1 MRSPVVLLSLGF
13 LLLAK
18 NGVLGWDREQYIVE
32 TYYPPYHPSILLKM
46 QMSLCHGLRL
56 EEASIDRMQDWME
69 KGLITSEQLV
79 ECYLQRIEQ
88 TQEYARSMIEINPDA
103 LQIAQARDE
112 ERKLQ
117 MVRGPLHG
125 IPFTVKDNIASKD
138 KMQTTAGS
146 LALQYSVVP
155 ADAHVL
161 DRLRRKGAVLL
172 GKAAM
177 SEWADMRSTN
187 YSEGYSARGGQCYS
201 AYNMTVNPGGSS
213 SGSAVGVS
221 INAAAFSI
229 GTETDGSVVN
239 PAMRNSI
246 VGFKPTVGL
255 TSRAGV
261 IPESLNQDSVGTF
274 GRNVKDAILAL
285 DAIYGY
291 DREDPATKAI
301 CNQTTI
307 PPQGR
312 GKGFQQFLTNRY
324 ALSNRT
330 LAGRARFGIPWD
342 SFWVHADPE
351 TQRVLLKVVSTL
363 SKAGARI
370 INNTEITNYQEIV
383 SPHGWDWDY
392 GSSRRWANR
401 SEYTYVKV
409 DFYRNIETYL
419 SKLGNT
425 SIRTLQDIV
434 EYNNAHIDT
443 EGGIPGTHPAFFS
456 GQDGFEASL
465 ATGGFMDETYRQAL
479 SFCRTSARRG
489 IDDALTWKNRQLSAL
504 LVPLDPGQSYQI
516 AAQAGYPIMTL
527 PITTHSQSAM
537 GIGLG
542 LMHTAWHESEL
553 VKWSS
558 AIEDLLIHERYIRAR
573 PLWRGHD
580 QRKIPLPL

>member
-1 MRSPVVLLSLGF
+1 MRSQDVLLWLSLF
-13 LLLAK
+13 LAK
-18 NGVLGWDREQYIVE
+18 HGVLAGPHINIDSFRLYS
-32 TYYPPYHPSILLKM
+32 PSIILKM
-46 QMSLCHGLRL
+46 RMPPCQGLWL
-56 EEASIDRMQDWME
+56 EEATIYEMQEWME
-69 KGLITSEQLV
+69 RGNLTSKQLV
-79 ECYLQRIEQ
+79 QCYLNRIEQ
-88 TQEYARSMIEINPDA
+88 TQEYAGSMIEINPDA
-103 LQIAQARDE
+103 LDIARERDR
-112 ERKLQ
+112 ERKVH
-117 MVRGPLHG
+117 MIRGPLHG
-125 IPFTVKDNIASKD
+125 IPFTIKDNIASKD

-146 LALQYSVVP
+146 LALKYSVVP

-255 TSRAGV
+255 TSRTGV

-274 GRNVKDAILAL
+274 GRTVKDAILAL

-291 DREDPATKAI
+291 DRDDPATKAM
-301 CNQTTI
+301 CNLTHLPI
-307 PPQGR
+307 PVTGQ
-312 GKGFQQFLTNRY
+312 GFQQYLTTRGDLN
-324 ALSNRT
+324 NRT
-330 LAGRARFGIPWD
+330 LTGRARFGIPWN
-342 SFWVHADPE
+342 SFWVHTDPE
-351 TQRVLLKVVSTL
+351 TKRILLEVVNML
-363 SKAGARI
+363 AQAGARI

-401 SEYTYVKV
+401 SEYTYIKV

-419 SKLGNT
+419 STLGNT

-434 EYNNAHIDT
+434 DYNNAHLDT
-443 EGGIPGTHPAFFS
+443 EGGRPRSHPAWYS

-465 ATGGFMDETYRQAL
+465 ATRGIMDDTYRKAL
-479 SFCRTSARRG
+479 HFCRTSARRG
-489 IDDALTWKNRQLSAL
+489 IDDALTWKNRRLSAL
-504 LVPLDPGQSYQI
+504 LVPLEPGQSYQI

-527 PITTHSQSAM
+527 PISIHRESGM

-542 LMHTAWHESEL
+542 LMQTAWQESEL

-558 AIEDLLIHERYIRAR
+558 AIEDLLISKGYTRAM
-573 PLWRGHD
+573 PFWRGFD
-580 QRKIPLPL
+580 QRKVPLPL

>member
-1 MRSPVVLLSLGF
+1 MRSQVVLLWLG

-18 NGVLGWDREQYIVE
+18 HGVLGLDRERFIVD
-32 TYYPPYHPSILLKM
+32 TYSPPYRPSILLKM
-46 QMSLCHGLRL
+46 QMPLCYGLQL
-56 EEASIDRMQDWME
+56 EEASIDLMQDWME
-69 KGLITSEQLV
+69 NGLITSKQLV
-79 ECYLQRIEQ
+79 ECYLRRIYQ
-88 TQEYARSMIEINPDA
+88 TQEYAGSMIEINPDA
-103 LQIAQARDE
+103 LSIAQARDA
-112 ERKLQ
+112 ERKRHL
-117 MVRGPLHG
+117 VRGPLHG

-146 LALQYSVVP
+146 LALMYSVVP

-161 DRLRRKGAVLL
+161 DRLRRRGAVLI

-213 SGSAVGVS
+213 TGSAVGVS
-221 INAAAFSI
+221 INAVAFSI
-229 GTETDGSVVN
+229 GTETDGSILN
-239 PAMRNSI
+239 PAMRNSV

-255 TSRAGV
+255 TSRYGV

-274 GRNVKDAILAL
+274 GRNVKDAVLAL
-285 DAIYGY
+285 DAIYGL
-291 DREDPATKAI
+291 DRHDPATKAM
-301 CNQTTI
+301 CNQTTV
-307 PPQGR
+307 PSPYDR
-312 GKGFQQFLTNRY
+312 NGFQQFLTNRF
-324 ALSNRT
+324 ALGNRT
-330 LAGRARFGIPWD
+330 LAGRARFGIPWN

-351 TQRVLLKVVSTL
+351 TRDVLLKVVSTL
-363 SKAGARI
+363 AKAGARI
-370 INNTEITNYQEIV
+370 INNTEITNYQDIV
-383 SPHGWDWDY
+383 SPTGWDWNY

-434 EYNNAHIDT
+434 DYNNDNSHT
-443 EGGIPGTHPAFFS
+443 EGGIPGTHPAFYS
-456 GQDGFEASL
+456 GQDGFNASL
-465 ATGGFMDETYRQAL
+465 ATGGIMNDTYHQAL
-479 SFCRTSARRG
+479 EFCRTSARGG
-489 IDDALTWKNRQLSAL
+489 IDDALRWKNRQLSAL

-516 AAQAGYPIMTL
+516 AAQAGYPMMTL
-527 PITTHSQSAM
+527 PITVHSQSAM

-558 AIEDLLIHERYIRAR
+558 AIEDLLIHENYVRAR